1 MQKSE
6 ASLLRKEL
14 GHALGALKKK
24 EDELK
29 KIKSASADSVT
40 RLTVK
45 VDKVERE
52 NARLRRIV
60 RKLQKALAEYTC
72 ARMERPA
79 DDAAK
84 GASPNAGSAGAG
96 APERRPARNVARD
109 LAYYDNENNPSSDSL
124 YNHRRKE
131 FRKKVGSY
139 LDGGEKG
146 KGGGEKKIGPPLKH
160 KGYSHKLKPTATHR
174 YAAPGCE
181 LCGPSSVV
189 IELRPSVKLFCEWH
203 SSRITVVTIVAE
215 RPYCTKCRK
224 ITVADSPSIPGT
236 ILGANFLRVVMI
248 YANGGT
254 VDSRIAEFLWSLHLH
269 PISPDGAGNARH
281 AATNILAG
289 ALPSIEDH
297 IAGTAPYIGRDES
310 PIRYNARRGYAWI
323 VVAGDAVYC
332 VVVGGRGSAVLEIH
346 FAAFRDIPSV
356 TDEYAAYK
364 RLENR
369 QSDWSHI
376 LRKAEKWGIY
386 GDGSDFVLH
395 MRLLGMYH
403 EIKKWDAADEE
414 TVGVLA
420 DQVLQIA
427 LEYGEG
433 HEMYTVLL
441 NALPTHVHLSQDKGH
456 ACTRQRHRAGVPQRL
471 RQAADG
477 KAADQKPK
485 GRPLPRRPRLRR
497 RDMPQARNP
506 LLRSLSSPA
515 LRRLVEPLRRQ
526 AIPRGSHHRGHGQ
539 RQASEAGAFG
549 THPDKAPARNPA
561 RTPAGRGGSGR
572 VIRRLGG
579 GPASGAP
586 LPRKNG
592 RRPRGHSF
600 EGRTLAPAPG
610 AKSPHSISDVPAIR
624 PMAA

>member
-24 EDELK
+24 EDELE

-40 RLTVK
+40 RLAVK

-52 NARLRRIV
+52 NARLGRIV
-60 RKLQKALAEYTC
+60 RKLQKALAECTC

-79 DDAAK
+79 GDAAK

-96 APERRPARNVARD
+96 TAESGGAPERSAADGAAKGASPNAGSAGAGARKRRPARNVAGD

-189 IELRPSVKLFCEWH
+189 IKLRPSVKLFCEWH

-215 RPYCTKCRK
+215 RLYCTKCRK

-254 VDSRIAEFLWSLHLH
+254 VDSCIAEFLWSIHLH
-269 PISPDGAGNARH
+269 PISPNGVGNARH

-323 VVAGDAVYC
+323 VVAEDAVYC
-332 VVVGGRGSAVLEIH
+332 VVVGSRGSAVLEIH

-356 TDEYAAYK
+356 TDEYAVYK

-386 GDGSDFVLH
+386 GDGSDFVLYI
-395 MRLLGMYH
+395 RLLGMYH

-441 NALPTHVHLSQDKGH
+441 NALPTLFTFLRIKGMPAH
-456 ACTRQRHRAGVPQRL
+456 GNATEQEFHNGYAKQRRV
-471 RQAADG
+471 
-477 KAADQKPK
+477 
-485 GRPLPRRPRLRR
+485 
-497 RDMPQARNP
+497 
-506 LLRSLSSPA
+506 
-515 LRRLVEPLRRQ
+515 RRQ
-526 AIPRGSHHRGHGQ
+526 IKNQKGALFLGVLVSVVGTCRKRGIPFSAAFLRLLCRGSWNLFDDKQFLVDPITGDIDGSR
-539 RQASEAGAFG
+539 
-549 THPDKAPARNPA
+549 HPKLELSGPI
-561 RTPAGRGGSGR
+561 RTKP
-572 VIRRLGG
+572 
-579 GPASGAP
+579 PP
-586 LPRKNG
+586 ETLP
-592 RRPRGHSF
+592 
-600 EGRTLAPAPG
+600 
-610 AKSPHSISDVPAIR
+610 D
-624 PMAA
+624 AAAAAA